1 MRYPTLALIL
11 CAAVHYASA
20 APTPHDEIQPDL
32 NHNQI
37 RQAEKQTLQEDNQVE
52 QQSISMSSEELLQQ
66 PEILTDAMDTALARQ
81 NIDNIRFLLPLYR
94 RMTGHD
100 ETMASYASAILSRAD
115 GKYKAAEHDLRNIL
129 ANHPDYSPV
138 RLQLALTLS
147 QDGKMRDAAK
157 ELQEVRKTP
166 DLPEPTLQYLNEF
179 DKFLK
184 KDKSWNFDGNIS
196 YVRDNNIART
206 PRERVYG
213 GFEFEA
219 PRTANGIAYD
229 VSAQKNTPLNG
240 HWVWKN
246 NLSAGGKFYWDAH
259 DYDDLTARAET
270 GAGWRNHAQEISLS
284 PFYERRWYGTEPY
297 SNTSGGILRYS
308 RVLSPKWQIFGAWQ
322 SGYRKHKERKFLNG
336 ANHIAS
342 ISALYYRRGGEY
354 FVFGVGKGYNSAR
367 DRSDA
372 YKYENLRAGWTK
384 AWGKSGKLVTSLNTT
399 VQYRRYQAEDIFN
412 IKRNDR
418 ETYVHLSAG
427 HKKLS
432 WKGFTPRLNWGWTH
446 VHSNHFY
453 YRQNQ
458 HRLFIDISKQF

>member
-37 RQAEKQTLQEDNQVE
+37 RKAEKQTLQEDNQVE
-52 QQSISMSSEELLQQ
+52 QQQFSMSSEELLQQ

-100 ETMASYASAILSRAD
+100 ETMVSYADAILSRAD
-115 GKYKAAEHDLRNIL
+115 GKYKVAEQDFRNIL

-240 HWVWKN
+240 HWVWK
-246 NLSAGGKFYWDAH
+246 KK
-259 DYDDLTARAET
+259 
-270 GAGWRNHAQEISLS
+270 
-284 PFYERRWYGTEPY
+284 PFCW
-297 SNTSGGILRYS
+297 
-308 RVLSPKWQIFGAWQ
+308 WQILLGCA
-322 SGYRKHKERKFLNG
+322 
-336 ANHIAS
+336 
-342 ISALYYRRGGEY
+342 
-354 FVFGVGKGYNSAR
+354 
-367 DRSDA
+367 
-372 YKYENLRAGWTK
+372 
-384 AWGKSGKLVTSLNTT
+384 
-399 VQYRRYQAEDIFN
+399 
-412 IKRNDR
+412 
-418 ETYVHLSAG
+418 
-427 HKKLS
+427 
-432 WKGFTPRLNWGWTH
+432 
-446 VHSNHFY
+446 
-453 YRQNQ
+453 
-458 HRLFIDISKQF
+458 